1 VSLTVTTDDF
11 AVSTPTL
18 RRSARR
24 GAFWIA
30 AAAFAILVAVVSLA
44 LTGSPSP
51 GDPLSPTNPA
61 PTGSQAVAEVLRD
74 QGVTVTSATT
84 LAQARDAITSRNA
97 TTVLI
102 YDPGAILD
110 RGQLTEIAG
119 LAGTVVLVEPGFAAL
134 DALTPGVANAG
145 AASGPFDSPD
155 PETDGGCRVDALA
168 HTETIAGDGSGY
180 RFTGEG
186 DAPAQ
191 CLRTGEDVYSLVSV
205 DVDGG
210 TRTVL
215 GIPDVLSNEG
225 VIAQDNAALALA
237 LLGGTE
243 NLVWYLPSLSDAGP
257 STAPPSLADLSPGWV
272 IPLMLLVFLVAAAA
286 AVWRGRRFG
295 PLVVERLPVV
305 VRASETMEGRA
316 RLYEKNSA
324 RLHALDALRIGA
336 VVRLARECGLPRTAG
351 IDEVVQAVASTTA
364 RPAATVR
371 ALLQDT
377 EPRTDADLVRLSDE
391 LLLLERTVADALRP
405 DPSHR
410 RTEEKPAND

>member
-1 VSLTVTTDDF
+1 VSLTVTTDDY

-24 GAFWIA
+24 SAFWIA
-30 AAAFAILVAVVSLA
+30 AAAFAIVVALVSLA
-44 LTGSPSP
+44 LTGSPTP

-61 PTGSQAVAEVLRD
+61 PAGSQALAEVLRD

-84 LAQARDAITSRNA
+84 LTEAREAITSRDE

-102 YDPGAILD
+102 HDPGAILD
-110 RGQLTEIAG
+110 RDKLTEIAG
-119 LAGTVVLVEPGFAAL
+119 LAGTIVLIEPGFAAL
-134 DALTPGVANAG
+134 DALAPGIASAG
-145 AASGPFDSPD
+145 VASGPFDSPD
-155 PETDGGCRVDALA
+155 PETDGGCRLDALA
-168 HTETIAGDGSGY
+168 QTDTIAGDGSGY

-186 DAPAQ
+186 ESPTQ
-191 CLRTGEDVYSLVSV
+191 CLRSGDGVYSLMSLE
-205 DVDGG
+205 VDGG
-210 TRTVL
+210 TRTIL

-225 VIAQDNAALALA
+225 VIARDNAALALT
-237 LLGGTE
+237 LLGSTE

-257 STAPPSLADLSPGWV
+257 STAPPTLAELSPGWV
-272 IPLMLLVFLVAAAA
+272 IPLMLLVFLVAIAAA
-286 AVWRGRRFG
+286 IWRGRRFG

-351 IDEVVQAVASTTA
+351 LDEVVDAVASTTA
-364 RPAATVR
+364 RPAADVR
-371 ALLQDT
+371 ALLRDA
-377 EPRTDADLVRLSDE
+377 EPRSDADLVRLSDD
-391 LLLLERTVADALRP
+391 LLLLERAVAGALRP
-405 DPSHR
+405 DPAHR
-410 RTEEKPAND
+410 RTEEKPAHD